1 MSRADDLKKRRARV
15 AALKGK
21 GSTYKEIAKE
31 LGITV
36 GIVAS
41 DLRAVKREGAGAD
54 EKSTGASK
62 SHARAKTGGTAT
74 GAAKAKTA
82 HEGESAKPEAKSTEA
97 ADLLK
102 HADKTIRSLA
112 PAEGDADWGT
122 DWGDGKHVVN
132 PSLAKLAAPVNEPP
146 APPTDGNERAARRRR
161 RDYDQIASAA
171 NGNER
176 AARRVSSADD
186 PRFRERQ
193 YFESLNDNEKYDYL
207 VNRRNEDRFLLVSVV
222 IIAAA
227 ALILIC
233 L

>member
-74 GAAKAKTA
+74 GAAKDKDKTA

-102 HADKTIRSLA
+102 HVDKTIRSLA
-112 PAEGDADWGT
+112 PAKGNADWGA

-132 PSLAKLAAPVNEPP
+132 PSLAKLVAPADEPP
-146 APPTDGNERAARRRR
+146 APPT
-161 RDYDQIASAA
+161 

-176 AARRVSSADD
+176 AARVVSSADD

-222 IIAAA
+222 IVAIA

>member
-1 MSRADDLKKRRARV
+1 MSRADDLKKRRTRV
-15 AALKGK
+15 AALKDK

-36 GIVAS
+36 GVVAS
-41 DLRAVKREGAGAD
+41 DLRAVKREGTGV
-54 EKSTGASK
+54 KSTGVSK

-74 GAAKAKTA
+74 GAAKDKNKTA

-102 HADKTIRSLA
+102 HVDKTIRSLA
-112 PAEGDADWGT
+112 PAKGDA

-132 PSLAKLAAPVNEPP
+132 PSLAKLAAPANEPP
-146 APPTDGNERAARRRR
+146 APPT
-161 RDYDQIASAA
+161 

-176 AARRVSSADD
+176 VARRVSSADE

-222 IIAAA
+222 IVAVA

>member
-1 MSRADDLKKRRARV
+1 MSKTDDLKKRRARV
-15 AALKGK
+15 AALKDK

-62 SHARAKTGGTAT
+62 THARAKTAGTAA
-74 GAAKAKTA
+74 GSAKAKA
-82 HEGESAKPEAKSTEA
+82 VHESKSTKTKAAKSEVKSTET

-102 HADKTIRSLA
+102 HVDKTIRSLA
-112 PAEGDADWGT
+112 PADGDADWGE
-122 DWGDGKHVVN
+122 GKPVVN
-132 PSLAKLAAPVNEPP
+132 PSLAKLAAPANEPP
-146 APPTDGNERAARRRR
+146 APPT
-161 RDYDQIASAA
+161 

-222 IIAAA
+222 IVAAA

>member
-1 MSRADDLKKRRARV
+1 MSRADDLKERRARV
-15 AALKGK
+15 AALKDK

-41 DLRAVKREGAGAD
+41 DLRAVKRDGAGA
-54 EKSTGASK
+54 KSAGASK
-62 SHARAKTGGTAT
+62 THARAKTAGTAAGPAEAKAAHESKST
-74 GAAKAKTA
+74 RTNAAKT
-82 HEGESAKPEAKSTEA
+82 EVKSTEA

-102 HADKTIRSLA
+102 HVDKTIRSLA
-112 PAEGDADWGT
+112 PAAGDADRGE
-122 DWGDGKHVVN
+122 GKPIVN
-132 PSLAKLAAPVNEPP
+132 PSLAKLAAPANETP
-146 APPTDGNERAARRRR
+146 APPANGNKRAARV
-161 RDYDQIASAA
+161 
-171 NGNER
+171 
-176 AARRVSSADD
+176 VSSADD

-222 IIAAA
+222 IVAVA

>member
-74 GAAKAKTA
+74 GAVKDKGKTA

-102 HADKTIRSLA
+102 HVDKTIRSLA
-112 PAEGDADWGT
+112 PAKGNADWGE
-122 DWGDGKHVVN
+122 GKPVVN
-132 PSLAKLAAPVNEPP
+132 PSLAKLAASANEPP
-146 APPTDGNERAARRRR
+146 APP
-161 RDYDQIASAA
+161 A

-222 IIAAA
+222 IVAIA

>member
-1 MSRADDLKKRRARV
+1 MSKTDEIKKRRARV
-15 AALKGK
+15 AALKDK

-41 DLRAVKREGAGAD
+41 DLRAVKREGAGA
-54 EKSTGASK
+54 KSAGASK
-62 SHARAKTGGTAT
+62 THARAKTAGTEAGPAEAKAAHESKST
-74 GAAKAKTA
+74 RTNAAKS
-82 HEGESAKPEAKSTEA
+82 EVKSTEA

-102 HADKTIRSLA
+102 HVDKTIRSLA
-112 PAEGDADWGT
+112 PAAGDADRGE
-122 DWGDGKHVVN
+122 GKPIVN
-132 PSLAKLAAPVNEPP
+132 PSLAKLAAPANETP
-146 APPTDGNERAARRRR
+146 APPANGNKRAARV
-161 RDYDQIASAA
+161 
-171 NGNER
+171 
-176 AARRVSSADD
+176 VSSADD

-222 IIAAA
+222 IVAVA

>member
-1 MSRADDLKKRRARV
+1 MSKTDEIKKRRARV
-15 AALKGK
+15 AALKDK
-21 GSTYKEIAKE
+21 GSTYKEIAEE

-41 DLRAVKREGAGAD
+41 DLRAVKRGAGAN

-62 SHARAKTGGTAT
+62 THARAKTAGKAAGP
-74 GAAKAKTA
+74 AKAKAA
-82 HEGESAKPEAKSTEA
+82 HESKSTKTKAAKSEVKSTET

-102 HADKTIRSLA
+102 HVDKTIRSLA
-112 PAEGDADWGT
+112 PADGDANWGE
-122 DWGDGKHVVN
+122 GKPIVN
-132 PSLAKLAAPVNEPP
+132 PSLAKLAAPANEPP
-146 APPTDGNERAARRRR
+146 APPANGNKRAARV
-161 RDYDQIASAA
+161 
-171 NGNER
+171 
-176 AARRVSSADD
+176 VSSADD

-222 IIAAA
+222 IVAVA

>member
-1 MSRADDLKKRRARV
+1 MSKTDEIKKRRARV
-15 AALKGK
+15 AALKDK

-41 DLRAVKREGAGAD
+41 DLRAVKREGAGA
-54 EKSTGASK
+54 KSAGASK
-62 SHARAKTGGTAT
+62 THARAETAGTAA
-74 GAAKAKTA
+74 GPAEAKAAKS
-82 HEGESAKPEAKSTEA
+82 EVKSTET
-97 ADLLK
+97 ADLPK
-102 HADKTIRSLA
+102 HVDKTIRSLA
-112 PAEGDADWGT
+112 PADGDADRGE
-122 DWGDGKHVVN
+122 GKPIVN
-132 PSLAKLAAPVNEPP
+132 PSLAKLAAPANETP
-146 APPTDGNERAARRRR
+146 APPANGNKRAARV
-161 RDYDQIASAA
+161 
-171 NGNER
+171 
-176 AARRVSSADD
+176 VSSADD

-222 IIAAA
+222 IVAVA